1 MKTKLLCLGLVIF
14 IAFSCKKTDTPTDSG
29 SSQLWIK
36 VDQTIPDFKITLKL
50 QDNKNSMIDYIV
62 SYSDKTFNPNLK
74 SITVADKNTTD
85 TWILV
90 YRDFDRTDE
99 ITLQLINGK
108 EYKTKGFEYKEK
120 RLIEILHNTSGTVN
134 VVDRDISIIEKF
146 IYVE

>member
-1 MKTKLLCLGLVIF
+1 MKTKLLCLCLVIF
-14 IAFSCKKTDTPTDSG
+14 IAVSCKKTDTPTDPG

-50 QDNKNSMIDYIV
+50 EDNKNTMNDYIV

-74 SITVADKNTTD
+74 SIKVTDNNTND

-90 YRDFDRTDE
+90 YRNFDRTDE
-99 ITLQLINGK
+99 ITLQLSDGEILK
-108 EYKTKGFEYKEK
+108 AKGFEFKEK
-120 RLIEILHNTSGTVN
+120 RLVEILHNTSGTVN

>member
-1 MKTKLLCLGLVIF
+1 MKKELLCLGLVIF
-14 IAFSCKKTDTPTDSG
+14 ITFSCKKTDTPTDSV

-50 QDNKNSMIDYIV
+50 QDNKNRMIDYVV
-62 SYSDKTFNPNLK
+62 SYSDQTFNPNLK
-74 SITVADKNTTD
+74 SIKVTNNNIYD

-90 YRDFDRTDE
+90 YSDFDRTDE
-99 ITLQLINGK
+99 ITLQLSDGIILK
-108 EYKTKGFEYKEK
+108 AKGFEFKEK
-120 RLIEILHNTSGTVN
+120 RLVEILHNTSETVN